1 MNVREFDLLFNIV
14 QTLDD
19 PADADAGAGSG
30 SGSGSSSNATTKA
43 REIALAS
50 IAANNRLVA
59 ANTAQRIAANAAG
72 TGTTHSLIHTDT
84 NTHTH
89 ANIDMSVH

>member
-19 PADADAGAGSG
+19 PADADAG